1 MSVMR
6 ACAGIYIG
14 RTTEVV
20 CADGVEFH
28 PIGELHPDASAGSY
42 AICGSTPVVVLD

>member
-20 CADGVEFH
+20 CADG
-28 PIGELHPDASAGSY
+28 
-42 AICGSTPVVVLD
+42 GSTPVVVLD